1 MARILKNSKQV
12 LFALVLLI
20 SAGFLIL
27 SFVPRLMGYSVCC
40 VHDDSMQ
47 PQFPQG
53 AYVLARQI
61 PFAQIRAGDVLVFEE
76 PDTGYTFLR
85 RVVEVW
91 TDKQQ
96 LVTMADTAKQPDPM
110 TTAYSCVV
118 GKVTHSVP
126 YLGYPSVWLHTV
138 FGKAVLA
145 LLYIIWISV
154 EIEAFRVSKRREK
167 SA

>member
-1 MARILKNSKQV
+1 MAKILPISKQV
-12 LFALVLLI
+12 LFALILLI
-20 SAGFLIL
+20 SAGFLVL
-27 SFVPRLMGYSVCC
+27 TFAPRLMGYSVCC
-40 VHDDSMQ
+40 VHNDSMQ
-47 PQFPQG
+47 PEFPQG
-53 AYVLARQI
+53 AYVLGKTVS
-61 PFAQIRAGDVLVFEE
+61 FEEIRAGDVLIFEE
-76 PDTGYTFLR
+76 PDTGHTFLR

-96 LVTMADTAKQPDPM
+96 FVTMADTSQEPDPV

-118 GKVTHSVP
+118 GKAAHSIP

-145 LLYIIWISV
+145 LLYIVCVSV